1 MKKTILLS
9 SILAVGAAFADPA
22 SVTSANAI
30 GALDVTITKAS
41 NQTLIA
47 VPFLGYDTD
56 GKVAVKDMV
65 KTSNLAENSKLY
77 VPDGTGAYNTWTL
90 NASGEWVADQKVT
103 IINNGAPSVGES
115 ANQADAKVNRG
126 DSFWLEP
133 IFKESATSGTIYLL
147 GQGAE
152 TVGTS
157 EAAVKWN
164 LMGNASVNPV
174 GLGTTGFEDGETI
187 VVQVEGKLRY
197 YTFKSTKGGWRYT
210 KSDGK
215 WSVPETEPLTIA
227 PGQGF
232 WYNAKSAKTI
242 DWANGTASAKTN

>member
-9 SILAVGAAFADPA
+9 SILAVSAAFATE
-22 SVTSANAI
+22 VTSGNAI
-30 GALDVTITKAS
+30 GALDYQITKAS
-41 NQTLIA
+41 AQTLIA

-77 VPDGTGAYNTWTL
+77 VPDGSGAYNTWTL
-90 NASGEWVADQKVT
+90 NATGEWVADQKVT
-103 IINNGAPSVGES
+103 IISNGQPIEGTSE
-115 ANQADAKVNRG
+115 NQTDAKIGRG

-133 IFKESATSGTIYLL
+133 IFKDEAASGTIYLL
-147 GQGAE
+147 GQGAGE
-152 TVGTS
+152 AGTS
-157 EAAVKWN
+157 TAAVNWN

-174 GLGTTGFEDGETI
+174 ALGTTGFDDGETI

-210 KSDGK
+210 MSNGK
-215 WSVPETEPLTIA
+215 WSNPETAPLTIA

-242 DWANGTASAKTN
+242 NWSNGTATAKDAD